1 MSKKLYFSPLPFT
14 YFTGSP
20 FEHPCQTSIIKH
32 PINQIDLKFDPDLV
46 INHRLNCH
54 GSNLSVEIIKMDGF
68 SSSCLTCFCSVIHLH
83 LVAFHLQQSYNT
95 TVTCK
100 YPSGQNNSDQNL
112 NQDQDVNSNR
122 CNTLIQSL
130 FQSQKWL

>member
-1 MSKKLYFSPLPFT
+1 MNFWNYTIISPRIVKNKLYSSPLHLT
-14 YFTGSP
+14 YFTCSP

-100 YPSGQNNSDQNL
+100 YPSGQNRSK
-112 NQDQDVNSNR
+112 SKSRSR
-122 CNTLIQSL
+122 CKL
-130 FQSQKWL
+130 